1 MIDTLFVIT
10 LVEAFIGGGGRLVEI
25 GPFTLRML
33 LFASCLIIGTFALYL
48 RLRRM
53 DGQRLAFGLVLFYL
67 LVHLF
72 GLLVGTMNG
81 ADTGDMMAEFQQ
93 SLYWLIAPFFAFV
106 LQSTKMVNVASLVV
120 RFSGL
125 FLALG
130 YFVILA
136 LLVIGKLSI
145 IQILP
150 LLHDSGEVVIR
161 ADHFLFYKGF
171 LYLGISIVFFVA
183 IRGRYWVFLTGIVSV
198 ALVLTLTRGFLL
210 STSVAVLMMLAAQG
224 RRIVAAVAVVMVIA
238 AAFVVLIYVPSLDES
253 FTESRSASND
263 QRAQDFFGIVDN
275 LTPTTAL
282 IGEGFGAE
290 VDDRQFIENT
300 LLWAFWKLGVIGAVF
315 WTLPL
320 CLCAYFY
327 LKIPDRMHHRSA
339 GAFFFGTILV
349 YVETLTNPYLNNPIG
364 LSYVLVALFSLRT
377 LARDA
382 QRPRTDKRDD
392 SGASDGTPLLVR

>member
-1 MIDTLFVIT
+1 
-10 LVEAFIGGGGRLVEI
+10 
-25 GPFTLRML
+25 
-33 LFASCLIIGTFALYL
+33 
-48 RLRRM
+48 
-53 DGQRLAFGLVLFYL
+53 LFYL

-72 GLLVGTMNG
+72 GLLLGTMNG
-81 ADTGDMMAEFQQ
+81 ADTSDMIAEFQQ
-93 SLYWLIAPFFAFV
+93 SLYWLIAPFFALV

-136 LLVIGKLSI
+136 LLVIGKISI

-150 LLHDSGEVVIR
+150 LLHDSGEVVVR

-183 IRGRYWVFLTGIVSV
+183 IRGKYWVFLTGIVSV

-210 STSVAVLMMLAAQG
+210 ATSVAVLMMLAAQG
-224 RRIVAAVAVVMVIA
+224 RRIVASVALVMVMA

-253 FTESRSASND
+253 FTQSRSASND
-263 QRAQDFFGIVDN
+263 QRAHDFFGIVDN
-275 LTPTTAL
+275 LTPSTAL
-282 IGEGFGAE
+282 IGEGYGAT

-300 LLWAFWKLGVIGAVF
+300 LLWAYWKLGVMGVVF
-315 WTLPL
+315 WTMPL

-339 GAFFFGTILV
+339 AAFFFGTILV

-382 QRPRTDKRDD
+382 RMPRTDKRGD
-392 SGASDGTPLLVR
+392 SGPVPSFVIKPASGHSG